1 MAYVP
6 IQSPKWSERDA
17 LPQGDQRKII
27 KAADFD
33 TEFTNIQAEFD
44 SIRSTI
50 PENTHGNV
58 ASCYWNPL
66 ANPKLVYGYNISD
79 VVSNQDGNQTD
90 IVFINELDGTDTDG
104 AHFAFNLSP
113 VSATGF
119 PTIATITGAQN
130 DRISFLSWHWDNG
143 QWELISPTSM
153 AFSFMCIDMDAGQ

>member
-33 TEFTNIQAEFD
+33 TEFNNIKAELD
-44 SIRSTI
+44 SIRSAI

-66 ANPKLVYGYNISD
+66 ANPKLVYTHNVRIVEPNNDGY
-79 VVSNQDGNQTD
+79 QTD
-90 IVFINELDGTDTDG
+90 IVFINGLDGNVTGG
-104 AHFAFNLSP
+104 AHFAFNLTP
-113 VSATGF
+113 VSATGL
-119 PTIATITGAQN
+119 PTLGTITGAQN
-130 DRISFLSWHWDNG
+130 DRISFLSWHLENG
-143 QWELISPTSM
+143 QWVPISPTAM
-153 AFSFMCIDMDAGQ
+153 AFSFVCVDMDAGQ